1 MHLGG
6 PSNKIDASIQHAGK
20 LRLRGYTG
28 SLVTK
33 TIRSRTR
40 TSSMHTPL
48 VLASSMCM
56 HNFIFCAQY
65 SNSLLCILVTLSY
78 ILAS

>member
-33 TIRSRTR
+33 TILE
-40 TSSMHTPL
+40 L
-48 VLASSMCM
+48 VV
-56 HNFIFCAQY
+56 
-65 SNSLLCILVTLSY
+65 CILL
-78 ILAS
+78 